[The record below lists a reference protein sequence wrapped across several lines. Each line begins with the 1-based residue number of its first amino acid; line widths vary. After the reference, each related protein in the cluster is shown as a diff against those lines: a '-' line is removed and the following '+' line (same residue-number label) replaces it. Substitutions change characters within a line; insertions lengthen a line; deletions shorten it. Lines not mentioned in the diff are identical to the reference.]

1 MYRCRVA
8 VILLAFSVHLI
19 NGQQH
24 PPGVNPQVYQQPG
37 GQQMSQQ
44 QAQQMAL
51 QQQQQ
56 LQQQQLAM
64 QQQQQQQQQN
74 LAMQQQQQLAMQQQQ
89 QMGGHQQQMGGQQQY
104 QVPAG
109 QGRPPPPPA
118 AHAGHG
124 GHPQQGQQ
132 VFNAQHMANER
143 DHIGEHV
150 GMPVDTS
157 RMSEQELQFHYFK
170 MHDADNNNKLDG
182 CELVKSLIHWHDQA
196 NHDPNGGAPLPD
208 PKIFTDAELLAMID
222 PILDQDDKNKDG
234 FIDYPEFIQAQQAS
248 GAVH

>member
-1 MYRCRVA
+1 MRLRVLLRIEPENICISLRCTDEMYRCRVA
-8 VILLAFSVHLI
+8 VFLLACMVHLI
-19 NGQQH
+19 QGQQH

-56 LQQQQLAM
+56 LQQQQF
-64 QQQQQQQQQN
+64 QQQQLQQQQMAMQQQQQN

-89 QMGGHQQQMGGQQQY
+89 QMSGQHAQH

-118 AHAGHG
+118 AHAGH
-124 GHPQQGQQ
+124 PQQGQQ

-143 DHIGEHV
+143 E
-150 GMPVDTS
+150 
-157 RMSEQELQFHYFK
+157 
-170 MHDADNNNKLDG
+170 
-182 CELVKSLIHWHDQA
+182 
-196 NHDPNGGAPLPD
+196 
-208 PKIFTDAELLAMID
+208 
-222 PILDQDDKNKDG
+222 
-234 FIDYPEFIQAQQAS
+234 
-248 GAVH
+248 

>member
-1 MYRCRVA
+1 MDRYRVA
-8 VILLAFSVHLI
+8 VFFLACVINLLAA
-19 NGQQH
+19 QQH
-24 PPGVNPQVYQQPG
+24 PPGVNPQIYQQQHG

-56 LQQQQLAM
+56 QQQQYQQQQIALQQQQQLAMQQQQLAM
-64 QQQQQQQQQN
+64 QQQQQQQQ
-74 LAMQQQQQLAMQQQQ
+74 
-89 QMGGHQQQMGGQQQY
+89 MGGQHAQH

-118 AHAGHG
+118 AHG

-143 DHIGEHV
+143 EHIGEHV

-157 RMSEQELQFHYFK
+157 KMSEQELQFHYFK

-196 NHDPNGGAPLPD
+196 NHDPRGGAPMPD
-208 PKIFTDAELLAMID
+208 PKIFTDEELLAMID

-248 GAVH
+248 GSVQ

>member
-8 VILLAFSVHLI
+8 VILLACLVHLI

-24 PPGVNPQVYQQPG
+24 PPGVNPQVYHQPG

-56 LQQQQLAM
+56 QQYQQQQLQQQQL
-64 QQQQQQQQQN
+64 QQQQ

-89 QMGGHQQQMGGQQQY
+89 QLGGQPIGMQHQQPPVVHH
-104 QVPAG
+104 QVPAA
-109 QGRPPPPPA
+109 QGHPPPPPA
-118 AHAGHG
+118 GHA
-124 GHPQQGQQ
+124 HPQQGQQ

-196 NHDPNGGAPLPD
+196 NHDPKAGAPLPD

-222 PILDQDDKNKDG
+222 PILDQDDKNRDG
-234 FIDYPEFIQAQQAS
+234 FIDYPEFIQAQQATGS
-248 GAVH
+248 VQ